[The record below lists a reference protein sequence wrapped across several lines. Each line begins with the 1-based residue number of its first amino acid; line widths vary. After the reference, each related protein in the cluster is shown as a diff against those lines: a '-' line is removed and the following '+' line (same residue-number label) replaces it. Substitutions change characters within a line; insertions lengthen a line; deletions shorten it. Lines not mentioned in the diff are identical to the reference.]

1 MGINILLLC
10 FVFKNLDSK
19 SRKMSVQKADVLVI
33 PAQVKH
39 STNKQ
44 VYNNDYLNQYD
55 EYSLDNEK
63 FFVGG
68 QGGKQRTKK
77 DIKQNFKH
85 DPCGNVRLIT
95 SKLQKF
101 EQNRR
106 K

>member
-1 MGINILLLC
+1 
-10 FVFKNLDSK
+10 
-19 SRKMSVQKADVLVI
+19 MSEVKADVLVLQ
-33 PAQVKH
+33 PLVRQ
-39 STNKQ
+39 SSNKQ
-44 VYNNDYLNQYD
+44 VYNSDYLSQYD

-63 FFVGG
+63 YFVGG

>member
-1 MGINILLLC
+1 
-10 FVFKNLDSK
+10 
-19 SRKMSVQKADVLVI
+19 MSEQKADVLVI
-33 PAQVKH
+33 QPVVRQP
-39 STNKQ
+39 SNKQ
-44 VYNNDYLNQYD
+44 VYNNDYLSEYD

-63 FFVGG
+63 YFVGG